1 MRMVPDKASLWQ
13 HWALR
18 KVAATG
24 RERTRETVRT
34 PLARWMSPRVIWT
47 KPRARHTQER
57 LGKGEYGGERWTGYL
72 RSTRCRA
79 REWSVYLVC
88 GGDRRRPL
96 ATAS

>member
-34 PLARWMSPRVIWT
+34 PLAHWMSPRVIWK
-47 KPRARHTQER
+47 KPTARHTQER
-57 LGKGEYGGERWTGYL
+57 LGKEEYGGERWTGY
-72 RSTRCRA
+72 SPHF
-79 REWSVYLVC
+79 WQ
-88 GGDRRRPL
+88 
-96 ATAS
+96 ASQ